1 MLLTLSRFVGNGF
14 RRFGCSQG
22 GPTTC
27 QSWTKTHGKN
37 HPKTPKPL
45 PTKRESVTNISEE
58 PHVGAL
64 LTCLLERTL
73 PFETKAI
80 YAIVKFFFF
89 LVFEKRRETAPVS
102 NESLRFENHVGN
114 KPTSKSVPSEVAFW
128 RYPCNGFGDARQSSQ
143 RAWVPKALWRYVC
156 RRFFDSSF
164 NFGLRSEPKPL
175 TRNP

>member
-1 MLLTLSRFVGNGF
+1 MTLSRFVGNGF

-27 QSWTKTHGKN
+27 QSWAKTHGKN

-89 LVFEKRRETAPVS
+89 LFLKNVVKPLRSRTRASVS
-102 NESLRFENHVGN
+102 KIMSATNRQANRCHRKLRFGVTPVMVLATRANPAKGHV
-114 KPTSKSVPSEVAFW
+114 S
-128 RYPCNGFGDARQSSQ
+128 
-143 RAWVPKALWRYVC
+143 
-156 RRFFDSSF
+156 RR
-164 NFGLRSEPKPL
+164 RSGVTFVGVFL
-175 TRNP
+175 IHRSILG